1 VSTAVER
8 PVEAVLFDV
17 GGVLMVP
24 DPAVLRAAV
33 AHLGICPADE
43 VCRTAVRAA
52 MVEMDRQALPP
63 RLTDWDSVN
72 RACATSLGVAEP
84 DSVVI
89 RAVAAAFR
97 EAPYVPVPK
106 ARSVLAEL
114 ARRRFKLG
122 IISNA
127 HGTVEEQLAKQR
139 ICSLDGRGGTQVEVI
154 IDSTLVGL
162 DKPDP
167 AIFQLA
173 LEALGVPARKALY
186 VGDSIYCDVEGAIR
200 AGLGAIHV
208 SSYAP
213 CGGNAHADI
222 TDIVDLLTM
231 LD

>member
-24 DPAVLRAAV
+24 DPAVLRVAV
-33 AHLGICPADE
+33 AHLGIRPADE
-43 VCRTAVRAA
+43 VCRMAVTAA
-52 MVEMDRQALPP
+52 MIEMDRQALPP
-63 RLTDWDSVN
+63 RLTDWDAVN
-72 RACATSLGVAEP
+72 RACGTALGVAEP

-89 RAVAAAFR
+89 RGLAAAFR
-97 EAPYVPVPK
+97 EAPYVPIPS

-114 ARRRFKLG
+114 SGRGFRLG

-127 HGTVEEQLAKQR
+127 HGTVEEQLARQR
-139 ICSLDGRGGTQVEVI
+139 ICSLDGRFGTQVGVI
-154 IDSTLVGL
+154 IDSTVVGL

-173 LEALGVPARKALY
+173 LESLGVGASKALY
-186 VGDSIYCDVEGAIR
+186 VGDSVYCDIEGAIG
-200 AGLGAIHV
+200 AGLGAVHV
-208 SSYAP
+208 NPYLP
-213 CGGNAHADI
+213 CDPYAHADI
-222 TDIVDLLTM
+222 TDIVDLLAM